1 MLKNKTRRS
10 LATSPDRVAKV
21 ARTATDMPVKK
32 ATATATNR
40 KATATATKRKA
51 TATATNRKATATNR
65 KAIATATKRKATA
78 TATVTATARAIKRT
92 AKLFI
97 IPLAHTVSP
106 TTPMNTSNYSYT
118 ATQGQYKTFIEEL
131 NKIFTN
137 EKIIDRDD
145 KAGFK
150 ELIAEQRPYNKLLYK
165 INPKNIVCFIVCDY
179 YGESQVLNKYNNNGN
194 VEFNE
199 LLRKNN
205 MGMIWLNYNTL
216 YIYKYM

>member
-10 LATSPDRVAKV
+10 SATSPDRQAKV
-21 ARTATDMPVKK
+21 ARTATTQ
-32 ATATATNR
+32 ATVTPA
-40 KATATATKRKA
+40 KPATKRKS
-51 TATATNRKATATNR
+51 TTTS
-65 KAIATATKRKATA
+65 IA
-78 TATVTATARAIKRT
+78 
-92 AKLFI
+92 AKVFI
-97 IPLAHTVSP
+97 IPLTHTVSP
-106 TTPMNTSNYSYT
+106 ITPTNTGNYSYT
-118 ATQGQYKTFIEEL
+118 ATQSQYKTFIEDL

-194 VEFNE
+194 VDFNE

-216 YIYKYM
+216 YIYLNISKNI

>member
-1 MLKNKTRRS
+1 
-10 LATSPDRVAKV
+10 VAKV
-21 ARTATDMPVKK
+21 ARTATSQ
-32 ATATATNR
+32 ATVTPA
-40 KATATATKRKA
+40 KPATKRKS
-51 TATATNRKATATNR
+51 TTTS
-65 KAIATATKRKATA
+65 IA
-78 TATVTATARAIKRT
+78 
-92 AKLFI
+92 AKVFI

-106 TTPMNTSNYSYT
+106 ITPTNTGNYPYT
-118 ATQGQYKTFIEEL
+118 ATQSQYKSLIEEL

-150 ELIAEQRPYNKLLYK
+150 ELIAEQRHYNKLLYK

-194 VEFNE
+194 VDFNE

-216 YIYKYM
+216 YIYKYI

>member
-1 MLKNKTRRS
+1 MLKNKTHRS
-10 LATSPDRVAKV
+10 SATSPDRVAKV
-21 ARTATDMPVKK
+21 ARTATSQ
-32 ATATATNR
+32 ATVTPA
-40 KATATATKRKA
+40 KPATKRKS
-51 TATATNRKATATNR
+51 TTTS
-65 KAIATATKRKATA
+65 I
-78 TATVTATARAIKRT
+78 
-92 AKLFI
+92 
-97 IPLAHTVSP
+97 AHTVSP
-106 TTPMNTSNYSYT
+106 ITPTNTGNYPYT
-118 ATQGQYKTFIEEL
+118 ATKIQYKTFIEDL

-216 YIYKYM
+216 YIYKYI

>member
-1 MLKNKTRRS
+1 MLKNKTHRS
-10 LATSPDRVAKV
+10 SATSPDRQAKV

-40 KATATATKRKA
+40 KATATKR
-51 TATATNRKATATNR
+51 TA
-65 KAIATATKRKATA
+65 
-78 TATVTATARAIKRT
+78 TATARAIKRT

-97 IPLAHTVSP
+97 IPLTHTVSP
-106 TTPMNTSNYSYT
+106 ITPTNTGNYPYT
-118 ATQGQYKTFIEEL
+118 ATKIQYKTFIEDL

-150 ELIAEQRPYNKLLYK
+150 ELIAEQRHYNKLLYK

-179 YGESQVLNKYNNNGN
+179 YGESQVSKKYNNNGN
-194 VEFNE
+194 VDFNE

-216 YIYKYM
+216 YISKNI

>member
-1 MLKNKTRRS
+1 
-10 LATSPDRVAKV
+10 
-21 ARTATDMPVKK
+21 
-32 ATATATNR
+32 
-40 KATATATKRKA
+40 
-51 TATATNRKATATNR
+51 
-65 KAIATATKRKATA
+65 
-78 TATVTATARAIKRT
+78 
-92 AKLFI
+92 
-97 IPLAHTVSP
+97 
-106 TTPMNTSNYSYT
+106 MNTSNYSYT

-194 VEFNE
+194 VDFNE

-216 YIYKYM
+216 YIYKNI

>member
-1 MLKNKTRRS
+1 
-10 LATSPDRVAKV
+10 
-21 ARTATDMPVKK
+21 MPVKKATATATNRKAIATATNRK

-40 KATATATKRKA
+40 KATATATNRKA
-51 TATATNRKATATNR
+51 IATATNR

-78 TATVTATARAIKRT
+78 TAKATARAIKRT

-118 ATQGQYKTFIEEL
+118 ATQGQYKTFIEDL

-179 YGESQVLNKYNNNGN
+179 YGESQVSNKYNNNGN

-216 YIYKYM
+216 YIYLYI